1 MKIKALFISLLL
13 SCGVQ
18 TIAYGQQSEGNSE
31 FRIQNSEFH
40 KAPPRKEIRHK
51 LTQHPQDNDLLQ
63 AATRASGEYIM
74 QQFPTTGNIKGVV
87 ILAAFTDVPFS
98 ISSDSISTLLSNRF
112 NADNY
117 SEQVKFNE
125 YSEVYGQ
132 YLPLDVTIPGSA
144 RDYFRTQSFD
154 KFSPSFDIV
163 GPITLSQKRSY
174 YGANNSSGNDK
185 NTAAMIR
192 EACQKA
198 YDLGLTDFTNYDNDG
213 DGTVDFVYVVYA
225 GSDEAQTGITE
236 AIWAKASNISLTLG
250 NGMKIKRY
258 ACSGELVIDLPVVA
272 GIGTFI
278 HEFSHV
284 LGLPDF
290 YNTKSEDFTMDVWS
304 VMDYGMYNA
313 EGFVPCAYTAFE
325 RYSLG
330 WIPMHTLDQPATM
343 SIGTTEEEG
352 KGYRIF
358 TSDIDNTGIITPA
371 DTASFYVIETIRQE
385 GWNKYAANYYG
396 EGAPPIHGLLIS
408 EVTYDRSAWCNNT
421 VNSGSRHRHCIV
433 PANNVYNYKNANK
446 HLFGAEVVDKETEQ
460 VFINPTFTINSTPA
474 SITQFGATMNKP
486 LTDINYDAA
495 TGKTSFHFC
504 GGNIDDGMDELTIH
518 NSQVTIIYDLLGRP
532 VAHPSKGIYIVNGK
546 KVIFK

>member
-1 MKIKALFISLLL
+1 M
-13 SCGVQ
+13 CGLQ
-18 TIAYGQQSEGNSE
+18 SIYGQQTEG
-31 FRIQNSEFH
+31 NSEFH

-87 ILAAFTDVPFS
+87 ILAAFADVPFS
-98 ISSDSISTLLSNRF
+98 IDSDSINSLLSSRF
-112 NADNY
+112 NADY
-117 SEQVKFNE
+117 YTEEIDFNE
-125 YSEVYGQ
+125 YSEVFNEMC
-132 YLPLDVTIPGSA
+132 PLKATIPGSA
-144 RDYFRTQSFD
+144 RDYFRTQSFGQ
-154 KFSPSFDIV
+154 FVPSFDVV

-185 NTAAMIR
+185 NTASMIK

-198 YDLGLTDFTNYDNDG
+198 YDLGLTDFTDYDNDG

-225 GSDEAQTGITE
+225 GCDEAQTGITE
-236 AIWAKASNISLTLG
+236 AIWAKASNTSLTLG
-250 NGMKIKRY
+250 NKMKIGRY
-258 ACSGELVIDLPVVA
+258 ACSGELLIDLPVVA
-272 GIGTFI
+272 GIGTFV

-290 YNTKSEDFTMDVWS
+290 YNTKGADFTMDMWS

-313 EGFVPCAYTAFE
+313 QGFVPCDYTAFE
-325 RYSLG
+325 RYSLD

-343 SIGTTEEEG
+343 SIGTTEEEC

-358 TSDIDNTGIITPA
+358 TSETTA
-371 DTASFYVIETIRQE
+371 DTTSFYLLENIRKE
-385 GWNKYAANYYG
+385 GWNQYAPAN
-396 EGAPPIHGLLIS
+396 GLLIS
-408 EVTYDRSAWCNNT
+408 EVTYDRSAWRNNT
-421 VNSGSRHRHCIV
+421 VNSGSRHRYCIV
-433 PANNVYNYKNANK
+433 PADNNYSYKTANK
-446 HLFGAEVVDKETEQ
+446 HLFGTDNHE
-460 VFINPTFTINSTPA
+460 FTLTSTPA
-474 SITQFGATMNKP
+474 SRTQFGKAMDKP
-486 LTDINYDAA
+486 ITDINYDAA

-504 GGNIDDGMDELTIH
+504 GGNIDNGMDELTIH